1 MDATCPECKKGG
13 AVNGGIC
20 VKCAHKNLRKEL
32 KKRKPNNIKQEAKKE
47 NTMNEKSTE
56 FIKYTFTED
65 EKKEIASVL
74 AQKVTELQSHEDQK
88 KAVMSDL
95 KSQIDGTQA
104 KVNNLAVKLNNGY
117 EMRNEVCD
125 VEMDAESRMVYFY
138 LEGTRELVKERPMRP
153 EELQYKMEMA
163 V

>member
-1 MDATCPECKKGG
+1 M
-13 AVNGGIC
+13 
-20 VKCAHKNLRKEL
+20 
-32 KKRKPNNIKQEAKKE
+32 
-47 NTMNEKSTE
+47 
-56 FIKYTFTED
+56 
-65 EKKEIASVL
+65 
-74 AQKVTELQSHEDQK
+74 
-88 KAVMSDL
+88 
-95 KSQIDGTQA
+95 
-104 KVNNLAVKLNNGY
+104 KLNNGY